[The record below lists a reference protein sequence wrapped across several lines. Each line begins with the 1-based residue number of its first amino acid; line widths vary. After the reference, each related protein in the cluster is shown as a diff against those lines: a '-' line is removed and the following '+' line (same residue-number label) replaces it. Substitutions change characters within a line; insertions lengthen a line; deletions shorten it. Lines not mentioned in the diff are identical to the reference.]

1 MNSLSNFQF
10 HKFNINSQRNFYK
23 SNDFNNR
30 LKSRTNPDGFYN
42 NYHEN
47 NNRYINDIP
56 TNFSQENPHKKNN
69 MNVLQKISQD
79 KFPSKKILNSDFE
92 SLLKYGDSNKIDE
105 LLPHMI
111 YNDLSFAKNN
121 HLRLALSRFQT
132 LLKYLFSQQQDLL
145 NKNNKIESMF
155 NNKNSNMNNKIRQLE
170 NDEYKFNEQLKSNK
184 KQIDKINE
192 KIKKY
197 KNILNNSG
205 KGFLIPN
212 NYPARK
218 IYNKDGLYR
227 CQICFGR
234 TFKTFE
240 EFQEHYIKE
249 HTNNKT
255 QMNNN
260 YNINN
265 NITKS
270 YLDNKLNVFE
280 NKMKNIILNA
290 QNQNSNEPY
299 NNTNNSEKFKPKTNN
314 NIKMSN
320 FNLLNNEEEN
330 INAHLNR
337 LEYEQKEQYE
347 QLYIKMNQMK
357 DEFFKE
363 IRNIKYKQPQINKG
377 EIPKELGNI
386 KINPPQINNNILNKN
401 DEEKIINVDKTNN
414 NITINLNSQ
423 NNINDNTNETINLI
437 YNNQN
442 LSANKNSQKIESNE
456 NNQKTELNEFKNDSN
471 NIKVSDNN
479 NNENNKINNEKN
491 EQLNTIPPINN
502 EINEPKNNEF
512 GNNIIENPNIENG
525 PINIINND
533 INKKEQ
539 NEQINIKHSTGKYI
553 DKSKI
558 IQEESGTLHNLTQN
572 NNTNNQDNTVE
583 NKEEINNDKI
593 FTNTGDSV
601 VKSQVK
607 LFSNSIINNPNEP
620 PKFSVL
626 QNKLEENEFINKIKE
641 RDENLLLDK
650 NKNMEEIE
658 EDYEA
663 IKLKNLSLIEKK
675 EEELIKQKLDNY
687 FDEDNKNLGKEDY
700 EKIIKNIIANNNKNM
715 EQDKNYKEFFNNL
728 IKKNELTELMIDEIK
743 ISNLNIT
750 QSKNK
755 INETNNFGKSGL
767 SFNNFSN
774 NLEKNLGKGNY
785 EDFL

>member
-121 HLRLALSRFQT
+121 HLRLVLSRFQT

-145 NKNNKIESMF
+145 NKNNKIEAMF

-184 KQIDKINE
+184 KQIEKINE

-234 TFKTFE
+234 TFKSFE
-240 EFQEHYIKE
+240 DFQEHYIKE

-265 NITKS
+265 NVTKS

-290 QNQNSNEPY
+290 QKQNSNEPN
-299 NNTNNSEKFKPKTNN
+299 NNTNNNEKFKPKTNN

-320 FNLLNNEEEN
+320 FNLLNNEEEEN

-386 KINPPQINNNILNKN
+386 KNNPPQINNNILNKN

-471 NIKVSDNN
+471 NIKVSDN
-479 NNENNKINNEKN
+479 ENNKINNEQQ
-491 EQLNTIPPINN
+491 EQINTIPPINN
-502 EINEPKNNEF
+502 EIMEPKNNEF
-512 GNNIIENPNIENG
+512 GNNILENPKIENG
-525 PINIINND
+525 PINIINNE
-533 INKKEQ
+533 ISKKDL
-539 NEQINIKHSTGKYI
+539 NEIKHSTGKYI

-558 IQEESGTLHNLTQN
+558 IQEESGTLHDQTQN
-572 NNTNNQDNTVE
+572 NNTNNNQDNTLE
-583 NKEEINNDKI
+583 NKEDINNNKI

-650 NKNMEEIE
+650 NKNMEEVE

-728 IKKNELTELMIDEIK
+728 IKKNELTELMIDEMK